1 MRERRGFNRK
11 QTRHHV
17 SVRSLP
23 DGQVVGRLV
32 DITTTGLM
40 LLATQPIP
48 PGREMKLRIPLRVM
62 VHNLHEIEISA
73 VSVWCR
79 PDSNPS
85 YQRIGFEIPD
95 IGGIEAYAIETVLSR
110 MHLVG

>member
-1 MRERRGFNRK
+1 MRERRGIKRK
-11 QTRHHV
+11 QTRHHT
-17 SVRSLP
+17 SVRAMP

-40 LLATQPIP
+40 LLSPRPIP
-48 PGREMKLRIPLRVM
+48 PGCEMKLRIPLRVM
-62 VHNLHEIEISA
+62 VHDMNEIEISA
-73 VSVWCR
+73 VTVWCR
-79 PDSNPS
+79 PDANPRFH
-85 YQRIGFEIPD
+85 RIGFEIPD

>member
-1 MRERRGFNRK
+1 MRERRGIKRK
-11 QTRHHV
+11 QTRHHT
-17 SVRSLP
+17 SVRAMP
-23 DGQVVGRLV
+23 EGVVVGRLV

-40 LLATQPIP
+40 LLSSTPIP
-48 PGREMKLRIPLRVM
+48 PGRRMKLRIPLRVM
-62 VHNLHEIEISA
+62 IHDLNEIEISA
-73 VSVWCR
+73 VSIWCR

-85 YQRIGFEIPD
+85 YHRIGFEIPD